1 LSLIFVLSSLSLH
14 LISRFAVKCG
24 GLQERSVLWD
34 THLFPP
40 L

>member
-1 LSLIFVLSSLSLH
+1 LRLIMYLS
-14 LISRFAVKCG
+14 VKCG

-34 THLFPP
+34 THPFPP